1 MILNIPA
8 MKQNTPFRTK
18 NTGIF
23 SIFLIVFT
31 FFTLNAVAMFQDPV
45 NSHTE
50 FKGKI
55 VDTRTGNAIPS
66 AFLSINGT
74 NISTVSNNE
83 GQFSLKVPNKYLDST
98 LSVSVMGYKSKM
110 LELNSIPKNNNVIML
125 NESIEELSEVSLFS
139 ATNAKKL
146 IYDVLDKKEENYFSK
161 PMQMTAFY
169 RESIKKRRRNVS
181 LAEAVVSIYKKP
193 YSTRADDEIAI
204 IKARKSADYERLDT
218 LAIKFR
224 GGPYNTLYIDIMK
237 YPERMLNQSQLDNF
251 QFSFDEPA
259 KINDRYLYV
268 VNFEELD
275 KSSPWYFGKL
285 YVDAES
291 LTLVKAS
298 FNLNLDNKR
307 LASKMFVK
315 KKPNGTDVRPVEVH
329 YEINYRERDGK
340 WSYGYGS
347 ATMELVVDWKRKL
360 FNSRY
365 TIKSEMAVTD
375 WKMIPEGAEY
385 KNGKFID
392 DKVVMSD
399 DVSGFADTSFWG
411 DNNIIEPDKSIQ
423 NAIDKIQQKM
433 NFE

>member
-1 MILNIPA
+1 
-8 MKQNTPFRTK
+8 MKKNFTLRTK
-18 NTGIF
+18 NVGILAAFLMFLSF
-23 SIFLIVFT
+23 SST
-31 FFTLNAVAMFQDPV
+31 DAVAMFQQDPQ
-45 NSHTE
+45 NSYAE

-55 VDTRTGNAIPS
+55 VDSRSSNAIPS

-74 NISTVSNNE
+74 NISTISNDE
-83 GQFSLKVPNKYLDST
+83 GQFSLKVPKKYLDST
-98 LSVSVMGYKSKM
+98 LTISSMRYQSK
-110 LELNSIPKNNNVIML
+110 ELQLSSMPTENNVIML
-125 NESIEELSEVSLFS
+125 NENIEELSEVNLFS
-139 ATNAKKL
+139 ATDAKKL

-161 PMQMTAFY
+161 PAEMTAFY
-169 RESIKKRRRNVS
+169 RERIKKRRRNVS
-181 LAEAVVSIYKKP
+181 LAEAVISIYKKP
-193 YSTRADDEIAI
+193 YTTRSDDEISI

-224 GGPYNTLYIDIMK
+224 GGPYNTLYIDLMK
-237 YPERMLNQSQLDNF
+237 YPQRMLDQRQLANF
-251 QFSFDEPA
+251 KFSFDEPA

-268 VNFEELD
+268 VDFEELD

-298 FNLNLDNKR
+298 FNLNLDNKK
-307 LASKMFVK
+307 LASEMFVK
-315 KKPNGTDVRPVEVH
+315 KKPNGTEVRPVNVQ

-340 WSYGYGS
+340 WTYGYGS
-347 ATMELVVDWKRKL
+347 ASLELVVDWKRKL

-365 TIKSEMAVTD
+365 TINSEMAVTD
-375 WKMIPEGAEY
+375 WKLIPDGENH
-385 KNGKFID
+385 KNGKFIN

-433 NFE
+433 NF